1 MRTDKRT
8 EPEAIDKS
16 LEMDIEKNVHELGRA
31 GVTFL
36 QPDDSDD
43 EMVANNLATLLRR
56 VSEVSTR
63 EIENLIG
70 ELRVLREKLETD
82 YDRLQS
88 DFADYAELSQ
98 GVLQLTAIISDS
110 VNSLPSA
117 ADNGRIPYAPGP
129 GR

>member
-8 EPEAIDKS
+8 ESETIDKS
-16 LEMDIEKNVHELGRA
+16 LEMDIEKNVHELRQA

-36 QPDDSDD
+36 QPDDGDD
-43 EMVANNLATLLRR
+43 EMVANNLASLLRR

-70 ELRVLREKLETD
+70 ELRVLREKLEID
-82 YDRLQS
+82 YDRLQN

-98 GVLQLTAIISDS
+98 VVMQLTTIISDS
-110 VNSLPSA
+110 VNSLPSPP
-117 ADNGRIPYAPGP
+117 DNGRIPYAPRP

>member
-8 EPEAIDKS
+8 ESETIDKS
-16 LEMDIEKNVHELGRA
+16 LEMDIEKNVHELRQA

-36 QPDDSDD
+36 QPDDGDD
-43 EMVANNLATLLRR
+43 EMVANNLASLLRR

-82 YDRLQS
+82 YGRLQS

-98 GVLQLTAIISDS
+98 GVMQLTAIISDS

-117 ADNGRIPYAPGP
+117 PNDRVPYAPRP